1 MDSYIADMDHLSH
14 FKKGNG
20 FISIQGSNPSLPH
33 CRQTLYRLSHQG
45 SLASFNNSKTQ
56 ETSIKEANKQNMF
69 YISLASGSEI
79 QEELEL
85 MILLFHMTPVEV
97 AL

>member
-20 FISIQGSNPSLPH
+20 FISIQGSNPGLPH
-33 CRQTLYRLSHQG
+33 GRQTLYHLSHQG
-45 SLASFNNSKTQ
+45 SLASFNNPKTQ
-56 ETSIKEANKQNMF
+56 ETSIKEANKQNIF

>member
-1 MDSYIADMDHLSH
+1 MKSLEVSAHGNNMCY
-14 FKKGNG
+14 FKAFWWIPILLTWITSPTSKKAM
-20 FISIQGSNPSLPH
+20 
-33 CRQTLYRLSHQG
+33 
-45 SLASFNNSKTQ
+45 ASFNNSKTQ

>member
-1 MDSYIADMDHLSH
+1 MDHLSH

-20 FISIQGSNPSLPH
+20 FISIQGSNPGLPH
-33 CRQTLYRLSHQG
+33 GRQTLYHLSHQG
-45 SLASFNNSKTQ
+45 SLASFNKPKTQ
-56 ETSIKEANKQNMF
+56 ETSIKEANKQNIF